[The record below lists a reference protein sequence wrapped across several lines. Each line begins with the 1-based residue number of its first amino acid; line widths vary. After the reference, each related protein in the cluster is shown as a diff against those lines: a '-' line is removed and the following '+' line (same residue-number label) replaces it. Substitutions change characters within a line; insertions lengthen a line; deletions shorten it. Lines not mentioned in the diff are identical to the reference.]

1 MSAARTPKWKT
12 ATLILDQGQPLAR
25 LDVAL
30 WPPVGALVDHPDR
43 NRVARVG
50 SVRLSL
56 RAEPSTALILIE
68 LQSGGV

>member
-1 MSAARTPKWKT
+1 MSPARTPKWKT

-25 LDVAL
+25 LDAAL
-30 WPPVGALVDHPDR
+30 WPPVGTLVDHPDQ
-43 NRVARVG
+43 NRLARVG